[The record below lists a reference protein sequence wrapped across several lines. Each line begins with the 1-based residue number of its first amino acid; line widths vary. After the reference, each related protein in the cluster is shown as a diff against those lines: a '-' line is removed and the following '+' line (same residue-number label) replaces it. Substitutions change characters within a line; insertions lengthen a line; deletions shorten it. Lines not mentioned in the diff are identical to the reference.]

1 MTAPSRDALHVL
13 VLDGQY
19 CHALAAVRS
28 LGRRGVRVDVASHK
42 PRAQGFASK
51 HCRARIASPDPNR
64 NRGDY
69 ADWLLDTLQRGG
81 YATVLAF
88 EEATADI
95 LSEYAPKLREWTS
108 CLQPQRDVFLQAAR
122 KDLAARTARQ
132 LGVLQPQTFEIETME
147 DLYDLVPKL
156 DFPVVVKGIASS
168 GSQQVAVA
176 GTPAELGHEVRR
188 IAGLRRDPGLPLP
201 VVQEFVPGSGYGLTA
216 LMRHGEPVATFMHRR
231 LAEHDIQ
238 QGVGLAHGATA
249 AESVHEPQLLDAGLT
264 LLRALGWDGM
274 AMVEFKR
281 HARTGQFYFIE
292 INPRFV
298 GSLELAIAAG
308 VDFPWMYTQ
317 LAIDEPVT
325 GPARYRV
332 GLKYRWLIS
341 KNVADAFERPLG
353 YLLGAFSGLRPDT
366 RTDISFRD
374 PLPHLHQLR
383 NAAWWIRE
391 RLRKPQPAP
400 ARRVEPPA
408 DAVHPASE
416 RKTSH

>member
-1 MTAPSRDALHVL
+1 MTAPTGDALQVL

-51 HCRARIASPDPNR
+51 HRRARIASPDPNR
-64 NRGDY
+64 NRSDY
-69 ADWLLDTLQRGG
+69 ADWLLATLQRGE

-95 LSEYAPKLREWTS
+95 LSEYAPKLREWTN
-108 CLQPQRDVFLQAAR
+108 CLQPPRDVFLQAAR

-132 LGVLQPQTFEIETME
+132 LGVLMPQTFEIETME

-156 DFPVVVKGIASS
+156 DFPVVVKGILSS

-188 IAGLRRDPGLPLP
+188 IAGLRRDPALPLP
-201 VVQEFVPGSGYGLTA
+201 VVQEYIPGGGYGLTA

-238 QGVGLAHGATA
+238 HGVGLAHGATG

-274 AMVEFKR
+274 AMVEFRR
-281 HARTGQFYFIE
+281 HAHTGQFYFIE

-308 VDFPWMYTQ
+308 VDFPWLYTQ
-317 LAIDEPVT
+317 VAIGKQVD

-341 KNVADAFERPLG
+341 KNIAEAFERPLG
-353 YLLGAFSGLRPDT
+353 YVFGVFSGLRPDT

-374 PLPHLHQLR
+374 PRPHLHQLR

-391 RLRKPQPAP
+391 HRRGPRPAP
-400 ARRVEPPA
+400 VRHVAPPA
-408 DAVHPASE
+408 DTVLTGSE
-416 RKTSH
+416 REPSH